1 MRMRQINGDEPEFLA
16 YRGHIDLRGAVIVRD
31 LPLFPRGDTHHPMA
45 PGDGKFV
52 VDDAFIRD
60 MLASYQAITSQG
72 YMVPYLEEHTPNG
85 RVCGMMSGLRG
96 MEQGPFAILHD
107 AMWIPSVHA
116 EVERG
121 ERAYI
126 SPSFRTL
133 GLHPHTGQ
141 ELPNLLRETSFVS
154 VPHLKGLPPL
164 SEIYRLSDMPTLG
177 HSYALSDAGYLTTC
191 STTESSMSTET
202 PEPTGNETTEE
213 TPLDAASILQAIEGL
228 AMRVDNLQANL
239 QTTPEGAPPVD
250 NTEDA
255 SLRDELAEIKGKLAL
270 AEARATY
277 AAQMPGAD
285 ADAITAVAA
294 LSLSNPE
301 QADKLVKMHATAP
314 TPPTP
319 IVGAQGTPTGSLTVP
334 QAFAAAEKKL
344 GAAASFSEVWAEVK
358 TQIPSA
364 TIGDLD

>member
-1 MRMRQINGDEPEFLA
+1 MT
-16 YRGHIDLRGAVIVRD
+16 IDLRSAVVMRRVPI
-31 LPLFPRGDTHHPMA
+31 FPWGEVHHRAA
-45 PGDGKFV
+45 PGGVFDVTPEFAATLV
-52 VDDAFIRD
+52 
-60 MLASYQAITSQG
+60 ASYEAITADG
-72 YMVPYLEEHTPNG
+72 YRAPIMREHTADG
-85 RVCGMMSGLRG
+85 TTRGVVLRAYTIEG
-96 MEQGPFAILHD
+96 
-107 AMWIPSVHA
+107 A
-116 EVERG
+116 EYAVYADIAWRADIYAGIEAG
-121 ERAYI
+121 EFAYI
-126 SPSFRTL
+126 SPSIHFE
-133 GLHPHTGQ
+133 GQHPHTGQ
-141 ELPNLLRETSFVS
+141 VLPLLLREISLVS

-164 SEIYRLSDMPTLG
+164 SDHYDFKDMPTLG
-177 HSYALSDAGYLTTC
+177 HFLALSEEGYLTTC
-191 STTESSMSTET
+191 SDQESSMSTT
-202 PEPTGNETTEE
+202 PPEPTGNETTEE

-285 ADAITAVAA
+285 DDAITAVAA

-301 QADKLVKMHATAP
+301 QADQIVKMHATAP